1 MKYLK
6 KGLML
11 LTATVVLS
19 NFSFGQV
26 YYSSS
31 DWNTTKGNAVSHL
44 HLNEI
49 YGDPGFDISSALEEW
64 ILAGY
69 PGTTTLKSA
78 TSKYNCHGY
87 AHANA
92 HEWFNNESVYGRFMV
107 DDYEQF
113 TPTKLG
119 VGDSEANVPSQYG
132 PIAFYM
138 RKRSAFIT
146 ESEKEAHELK
156 IQEKVQALLN
166 DTLTPE
172 NKFSVILAN
181 SESTVEHHIKSFL
194 KLLDIRLTGDT
205 GAKVVLSRLEN
216 ETDQTYATILVYIL
230 KEINYKPAINEIA
243 RRILELDEKSYR
255 LTDSILFS
263 AFEELSR
270 PDRKTY
276 IEKLKQEAKTLL

>member
-1 MKYLK
+1 MKYIK

-11 LTATVVLS
+11 LTATAVLS
-19 NFSFGQV
+19 NFSFDGGVHATELWSKWGQ
-26 YYSSS
+26 
-31 DWNTTKGNAVSHL
+31 APLVSH
-44 HLNEI
+44 
-49 YGDPGFDISSALEEW
+49 
-64 ILAGY
+64 
-69 PGTTTLKSA
+69 
-78 TSKYNCHGY
+78 
-87 AHANA
+87 
-92 HEWFNNESVYGRFMV
+92 
-107 DDYEQF
+107 
-113 TPTKLG
+113 
-119 VGDSEANVPSQYG
+119 SEANVPSQYG

-216 ETDQTYATILVYIL
+216 ETDQTYAIILVYIL

-255 LTDSILFS
+255 LTDTILFS